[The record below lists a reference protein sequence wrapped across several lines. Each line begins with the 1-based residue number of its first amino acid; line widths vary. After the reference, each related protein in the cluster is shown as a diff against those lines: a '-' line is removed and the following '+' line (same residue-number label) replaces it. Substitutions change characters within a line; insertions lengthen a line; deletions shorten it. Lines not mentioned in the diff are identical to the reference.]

1 MKTRRY
7 FGTMSFYK
15 TAIALAV
22 PVMLQTLVQNL
33 VSLIDNFM
41 VAGLGDVKMSGVNV
55 TNQIMFVLFVAY
67 NTLAMASGMFM
78 SQFNGAKNPDGMRHT
93 FRFKI
98 LSTALLSAVATTV
111 CALFPAVLIG
121 GLLQGNS
128 AREAI
133 IGEGTKYLG
142 IILFTF
148 FPMGIAMSIGSA
160 FREIGKVR
168 PPLVISVIATLI
180 NTFLNWVLIYGNL
193 GAPRLEVQGAAYAT
207 LAARTAEALMF
218 IAYMAWTKPDF
229 YVRLRDLL
237 KVNVRIA
244 AGILRKSGI
253 IFLTEMTWAGTETV
267 MTAVFNG
274 RGGAEVVSG
283 MSAGWA
289 IANIFFLAFGAVHTS
304 TGVIVGGTLGR
315 NELDLAR
322 TQARWLRTGSIFLG
336 LAVAAVEATSVLL
349 IPIVFGNL
357 SIDAQTVTTH
367 FLWVISFYMPTWT
380 FINAQFATAR
390 SGGDAIMGAWVD
402 VTVNLAVLIPLL
414 FLLARLTAFDPIT
427 LFALVKTTDFLKVAV
442 AAWQL
447 RKERWVRNLAA
458 AHAEGGEQA

>member
-1 MKTRRY
+1 
-7 FGTMSFYK
+7 
-15 TAIALAV
+15 
-22 PVMLQTLVQNL
+22 
-33 VSLIDNFM
+33 
-41 VAGLGDVKMSGVNV
+41 
-55 TNQIMFVLFVAY
+55 
-67 NTLAMASGMFM
+67 
-78 SQFNGAKNPDGMRHT
+78 
-93 FRFKI
+93 
-98 LSTALLSAVATTV
+98 
-111 CALFPAVLIG
+111 
-121 GLLQGNS
+121 
-128 AREAI
+128 
-133 IGEGTKYLG
+133 
-142 IILFTF
+142 
-148 FPMGIAMSIGSA
+148 
-160 FREIGKVR
+160 
-168 PPLVISVIATLI
+168 VISVIATLI
-180 NTFLNWVLIYGNL
+180 NTFLNWVLIYGNWGPRDSKSRAPPTRPSPREPQSPDVHRL
-193 GAPRLEVQGAAYAT
+193 HGVDEAGLLRAAPR
-207 LAARTAEALMF
+207 
-218 IAYMAWTKPDF
+218 
-229 YVRLRDLL
+229 LL

-402 VTVNLAVLIPLL
+402 VTVNLAVLIPCSSCSPGS
-414 FLLARLTAFDPIT
+414 RRST
-427 LFALVKTTDFLKVAV
+427 
-442 AAWQL
+442 
-447 RKERWVRNLAA
+447 R
-458 AHAEGGEQA
+458 